1 MSVYFW
7 DTSALAK
14 YYHQERGSDYVVRL
28 LETSESKHFVS
39 EVTLVEMLSVTASK
53 VRSGQLQKLD
63 FFTYRKVCF
72 SRIYGI
78 NYCLS

>member
-14 YYHQERGSDYVVRL
+14 YYHKEHGSDYVERL
-28 LETSESKHFVS
+28 LEIPANTHFVS

-53 VRSGQLQKLD
+53 VRAGDLQKPD
-63 FFTYRKVCF
+63 FYMYRNVF
-72 SRIYGI
+72 QQYR
-78 NYCLS
+78 